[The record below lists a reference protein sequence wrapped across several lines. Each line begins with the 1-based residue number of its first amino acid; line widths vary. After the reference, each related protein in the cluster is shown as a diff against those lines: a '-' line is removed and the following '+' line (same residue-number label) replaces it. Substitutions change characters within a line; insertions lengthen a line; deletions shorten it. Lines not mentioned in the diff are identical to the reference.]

1 MRAGLAA
8 LTAIDNNHPGS
19 ADRDLLLEQGL
30 LARAKATP
38 RRLRFSWSA
47 ISSKSWEPRSDCSE
61 IRKMRAMLLRKVLP
75 SSIVGRINIKI

>member
-30 LARAKATP
+30 VARAKAVDSEAFEILMVRP
-38 RRLRFSWSA
+38 YHPERLPGSWAKPQIGSKHFSQPCGLGGVA
-47 ISSKSWEPRSDCSE
+47 AP
-61 IRKMRAMLLRKVLP
+61 
-75 SSIVGRINIKI
+75 